1 MMTAVPN
8 ISVMRELPTWPVAAG
23 SLILGFGV
31 AEITGVR
38 PLAGL
43 VLLAGAGW
51 CALRWR
57 RAAGAGRTGLLVAL
71 YAAVFA
77 GSHVAA
83 DALGAWPSVL
93 LAAAVMGA
101 GAWSL
106 ADARPRTA
114 AV

>member
-1 MMTAVPN
+1 
-8 ISVMRELPTWPVAAG
+8 MRELPTWPIAAG
-23 SLILGFGV
+23 SLVVGFGV
-31 AEITGVR
+31 AEATGVR
-38 PLAGL
+38 PLGGV

-57 RAAGAGRTGLLVAL
+57 RTAGAGRAAVLVAL

-77 GSHVAA
+77 ASHGVAG
-83 DALGAWPSVL
+83 ALGAWPSVL

-106 ADARPRTA
+106 ADARPHTA
-114 AV
+114 AL